1 MLRKIIF
8 ISFLTALFSCHS
20 ARGTFAISQLRQS
33 DHTITGAI
41 EVNHPPKKQS
51 CEQAVKNR
59 IIDKFLYEG
68 FETTSYWRPR
78 TFTSVKLT
86 PEIRSRLS
94 ENVYVTGD
102 GIAKKGA
109 VKKCNCQFQFNLNS
123 SLEILE
129 HEGIIRAFGY

>member
-51 CEQAVKNR
+51 CEQAV
-59 IIDKFLYEG
+59 
-68 FETTSYWRPR
+68 TTSYWRPR

>member
-51 CEQAVKNR
+51 CEQVVKNR

-68 FETTSYWRPR
+68 FENTSYWRPR
-78 TFTSVKLT
+78 TYLLQS
-86 PEIRSRLS
+86 
-94 ENVYVTGD
+94 
-102 GIAKKGA
+102 
-109 VKKCNCQFQFNLNS
+109 NLPLKFDPDCLKTFML
-123 SLEILE
+123 LEMVLQ
-129 HEGIIRAFGY
+129 RKVR